1 MSNLKG
7 LGVALV
13 TPFNEDLSIDFD
25 SLTKLVEYNIANG
38 TDFLVVL
45 GTTAETATLSK
56 AEQAQVIEHIVKVN
70 NKRLPLVLGIGGNNT
85 LAVKEQIESTDLS
98 DFEGVLS
105 VSPYYNKPNQEGIY
119 QHYKMLASTG
129 KNIIIYNVPGRT
141 GQNIDAATTLRLA
154 KDFPNLFMIKEAS
167 PNISQYFD
175 ILRKKTAG
183 FSLVSGDDEF
193 TLPVTLAGGDGVISV
208 IGQAYPKLFSD
219 MIKLAKESKVKE
231 AYAIHNQ
238 LVELIRL
245 IFAEGNPCGVKTV
258 LAEMGIIKNHL
269 RLPLIKASENL
280 QDRIKEFMLLK
291 FLFFLPLFFI
301 TNGKCLAQEQQGQE
315 VTEQEIKETQ
325 ETLTIEPK
333 QDSVNLIERLKFRP
347 KELYIPTGLMALGLI
362 SEGKT
367 KQEVHQWRNKQIP
380 HFRNKFDDYLQF
392 APHVAV
398 YGFELMGMK
407 PKTDWKN
414 RIAIHAKGHIIT
426 LGLAHLM
433 KTLIN
438 NERPN
443 GARMSF
449 PSGHTAYAFS
459 GATILA
465 MEYKDEHPWVPYAAY
480 GSAGV
485 VGIMRIANNRH
496 YVSDVLFGAGL
507 GILSMKL
514 AYWTHKYKWNK
525 PKKEKKDPFLGVVY

>member
-141 GQNIDAATTLRLA
+141 GQNVEAATTLRLA

-175 ILRKKTAG
+175 ILRKKPAG

-219 MIKLAKESKVKE
+219 MIKHAKESKVKE

-238 LVELIRL
+238 LVEIIRL

-280 QDRIKEFMLLK
+280 QDRIKAEMK
-291 FLFFLPLFFI
+291 
-301 TNGKCLAQEQQGQE
+301 
-315 VTEQEIKETQ
+315 
-325 ETLTIEPK
+325 
-333 QDSVNLIERLKFRP
+333 NL
-347 KELYIPTGLMALGLI
+347 
-362 SEGKT
+362 
-367 KQEVHQWRNKQIP
+367 
-380 HFRNKFDDYLQF
+380 
-392 APHVAV
+392 
-398 YGFELMGMK
+398 
-407 PKTDWKN
+407 
-414 RIAIHAKGHIIT
+414 
-426 LGLAHLM
+426 
-433 KTLIN
+433 
-438 NERPN
+438 
-443 GARMSF
+443 
-449 PSGHTAYAFS
+449 
-459 GATILA
+459 
-465 MEYKDEHPWVPYAAY
+465 
-480 GSAGV
+480 
-485 VGIMRIANNRH
+485 
-496 YVSDVLFGAGL
+496 
-507 GILSMKL
+507 
-514 AYWTHKYKWNK
+514 
-525 PKKEKKDPFLGVVY
+525 

>member
-25 SLTKLVEYNIANG
+25 SLTKLVEYNIVNG

-141 GQNIDAATTLRLA
+141 GQNIEAATTLRLA

-175 ILRKKTAG
+175 ILRKKPAG

-193 TLPVTLAGGDGVISV
+193 TLPVTLAGGVGVISV

-231 AYAIHNQ
+231 AYTIHNQ
-238 LVELIRL
+238 LVEIIRL

-280 QDRIKEFMLLK
+280 QDRIKAEMK
-291 FLFFLPLFFI
+291 
-301 TNGKCLAQEQQGQE
+301 
-315 VTEQEIKETQ
+315 
-325 ETLTIEPK
+325 
-333 QDSVNLIERLKFRP
+333 NL
-347 KELYIPTGLMALGLI
+347 
-362 SEGKT
+362 
-367 KQEVHQWRNKQIP
+367 QN
-380 HFRNKFDDYLQF
+380 
-392 APHVAV
+392 
-398 YGFELMGMK
+398 
-407 PKTDWKN
+407 
-414 RIAIHAKGHIIT
+414 
-426 LGLAHLM
+426 
-433 KTLIN
+433 
-438 NERPN
+438 
-443 GARMSF
+443 
-449 PSGHTAYAFS
+449 
-459 GATILA
+459 
-465 MEYKDEHPWVPYAAY
+465 
-480 GSAGV
+480 
-485 VGIMRIANNRH
+485 
-496 YVSDVLFGAGL
+496 
-507 GILSMKL
+507 
-514 AYWTHKYKWNK
+514 
-525 PKKEKKDPFLGVVY
+525 

>member
-98 DFEGVLS
+98 DFEGILS

-175 ILRKKTAG
+175 ILRKKPAG

-280 QDRIKEFMLLK
+280 QDRIK
-291 FLFFLPLFFI
+291 
-301 TNGKCLAQEQQGQE
+301 
-315 VTEQEIKETQ
+315 TEMK
-325 ETLTIEPK
+325 
-333 QDSVNLIERLKFRP
+333 NL
-347 KELYIPTGLMALGLI
+347 
-362 SEGKT
+362 
-367 KQEVHQWRNKQIP
+367 QN
-380 HFRNKFDDYLQF
+380 
-392 APHVAV
+392 
-398 YGFELMGMK
+398 
-407 PKTDWKN
+407 
-414 RIAIHAKGHIIT
+414 
-426 LGLAHLM
+426 
-433 KTLIN
+433 
-438 NERPN
+438 
-443 GARMSF
+443 
-449 PSGHTAYAFS
+449 
-459 GATILA
+459 
-465 MEYKDEHPWVPYAAY
+465 
-480 GSAGV
+480 
-485 VGIMRIANNRH
+485 
-496 YVSDVLFGAGL
+496 
-507 GILSMKL
+507 
-514 AYWTHKYKWNK
+514 
-525 PKKEKKDPFLGVVY
+525 

>member
-56 AEQAQVIEHIVKVN
+56 AEQVQVIEHIVKVN

-175 ILRKKTAG
+175 ILRKKPAG

-245 IFAEGNPCGVKTV
+245 IFTEGNPCGVKTV

-280 QDRIKEFMLLK
+280 QDRIKAEMK
-291 FLFFLPLFFI
+291 
-301 TNGKCLAQEQQGQE
+301 
-315 VTEQEIKETQ
+315 
-325 ETLTIEPK
+325 
-333 QDSVNLIERLKFRP
+333 NL
-347 KELYIPTGLMALGLI
+347 
-362 SEGKT
+362 
-367 KQEVHQWRNKQIP
+367 QN
-380 HFRNKFDDYLQF
+380 
-392 APHVAV
+392 
-398 YGFELMGMK
+398 
-407 PKTDWKN
+407 
-414 RIAIHAKGHIIT
+414 
-426 LGLAHLM
+426 
-433 KTLIN
+433 
-438 NERPN
+438 
-443 GARMSF
+443 
-449 PSGHTAYAFS
+449 
-459 GATILA
+459 
-465 MEYKDEHPWVPYAAY
+465 
-480 GSAGV
+480 
-485 VGIMRIANNRH
+485 
-496 YVSDVLFGAGL
+496 
-507 GILSMKL
+507 
-514 AYWTHKYKWNK
+514 
-525 PKKEKKDPFLGVVY
+525 

>member
-56 AEQAQVIEHIVKVN
+56 AEQAKVIEHIVKVN

-141 GQNIDAATTLRLA
+141 GQNIEAATTLRLA

-175 ILRKKTAG
+175 ILRKKPAC

-238 LVELIRL
+238 LVEIIRL

-280 QDRIKEFMLLK
+280 QDRIKAEMK
-291 FLFFLPLFFI
+291 
-301 TNGKCLAQEQQGQE
+301 
-315 VTEQEIKETQ
+315 
-325 ETLTIEPK
+325 
-333 QDSVNLIERLKFRP
+333 NL
-347 KELYIPTGLMALGLI
+347 
-362 SEGKT
+362 
-367 KQEVHQWRNKQIP
+367 
-380 HFRNKFDDYLQF
+380 
-392 APHVAV
+392 
-398 YGFELMGMK
+398 
-407 PKTDWKN
+407 
-414 RIAIHAKGHIIT
+414 
-426 LGLAHLM
+426 
-433 KTLIN
+433 
-438 NERPN
+438 
-443 GARMSF
+443 
-449 PSGHTAYAFS
+449 
-459 GATILA
+459 
-465 MEYKDEHPWVPYAAY
+465 
-480 GSAGV
+480 
-485 VGIMRIANNRH
+485 
-496 YVSDVLFGAGL
+496 
-507 GILSMKL
+507 
-514 AYWTHKYKWNK
+514 
-525 PKKEKKDPFLGVVY
+525 